1 MKSNDRPELIQRL
14 GQSLYAYNYNIQE
27 IDDGFECEQLLF
39 DHIPIYEDVVNRII
53 SEKYSNGAEMA
64 IQRKG
69 ILDKANEEFVGYNN
83 FVEDVKIKV
92 KSEIGGEVIE
102 DSDLAEQ

>member
-1 MKSNDRPELIQRL
+1 
-14 GQSLYAYNYNIQE
+14 
-27 IDDGFECEQLLF
+27 
-39 DHIPIYEDVVNRII
+39 
-53 SEKYSNGAEMA
+53 MA

-92 KSEIGGEVIE
+92 KSEINSEE
-102 DSDLAEQ
+102 ELNELNK